1 MANTAMK
8 IRERWICLALAIA
21 FAAATGSL
29 VAQDINAI
37 RQKAQAGDAEAEYQ
51 LARAY
56 YSGKG
61 TAFDPKQ
68 GLQWLRKS
76 ADQNYAPAEFALG
89 VIFQLGDQSVS
100 KNPHEAATW
109 FRKAAQQNNTD
120 AQTRLATMLSQGLI
134 SQQEARWHTPAVA
147 KTDAPVKQQNAKGP
161 QPFSFAEVETGLT
174 GGITN
179 KRMAALIGTYGVD
192 FSLSDTSRQK
202 LTDDGADEPLL
213 TVISASK
220 RPL

>member
-1 MANTAMK
+1 MILRK
-8 IRERWICLALAIA
+8 RSIRFALAIA
-21 FAAATGSL
+21 IATATGASL
-29 VAQDINAI
+29 AQDLDAI
-37 RQKAQAGDAEAEYQ
+37 RQKAQAGNAEAQYQ

-61 TAFDPKQ
+61 VAFDPKQ

-76 ADQNYAPAEFALG
+76 ADQNYASSEFALG

-100 KNPHEAATW
+100 KNPHEAASW

-120 AQTRLATMLSQGLI
+120 AQTRLTAMLSQGLI
-134 SQQEARWHTPAVA
+134 SKQEAQWHVPAVV
-147 KTDAPVKQQNAKGP
+147 KTDNGTKQQKPQGP
-161 QPFSFAEVETGLT
+161 QPFSFTEVETGLT

-179 KRMAALIGTYGVD
+179 RRMAALIGTYGVD
-192 FSLSDTSRQK
+192 FSLNDTARQK
-202 LTDDGADEPLL
+202 LAADGADDSLL

-220 RPL
+220 RSL

>member
-1 MANTAMK
+1 MVLHKRSGWFRLLLAMATVSS
-8 IRERWICLALAIA
+8 
-21 FAAATGSL
+21 F
-29 VAQDINAI
+29 AQDIDAI
-37 RQKAQAGDAEAEYQ
+37 RQKAQAGNAEAEYQ

-61 TAFDPKQ
+61 IAFDPKQ

-76 ADQNYAPAEFALG
+76 ADQNYAPSEFALG

-100 KNPHEAATW
+100 KNAHEAAAW
-109 FRKAAQQNNTD
+109 FRRAAQHNNGD
-120 AQTRLATMLSQGLI
+120 AQTRLATMLAQGLI
-134 SQQEARWHTPAVA
+134 SKQEAQWRNPAVE
-147 KTDAPVKQQNAKGP
+147 KTDTRTRQNVQGP
-161 QPFSFAEVETGLT
+161 EPFSFAEVETGLT

-192 FSLSDTSRQK
+192 FSLSATSRQK
-202 LTDDGADEPLL
+202 LADDGADETLL

-220 RPL
+220 RSI